1 MMAPFPYWLNKKIRL
16 RATRIV
22 TLIKGPSEAKGFDL
36 HRERIERILLVRANF
51 RLGNSILALPV
62 IPVFR
67 RNFPHARID
76 FVGSPTSRIL
86 FQNLPIDHHYQI
98 TRRFPDASWAY
109 FTLLKTLRSANY
121 DLAVELSCSQ
131 SSLGS
136 FIVGFSRAR
145 FRVGSQGKWDHWFN
159 VRIPRPFDSNKYRAL
174 SAFTAALGLTSN
186 GFSSPSILSKSEKVE
201 GRRMIE
207 TILSKR
213 PGPVV
218 GVFVGGRKA
227 LGKKWPT
234 ENFRQLIA
242 SLYRQGLKLVVF
254 VGPEERM
261 LLETLKQG
269 LPSDVPL
276 VFEPSLRMFSSMVSN
291 CDLFIT
297 CDSGP
302 MHLACALGVRTIAIF
317 QKINIERWGP
327 PPSLCR
333 ILYQP
338 GGVLPNEVLEVS
350 LAELFWGANDLR
362 SKDESENKTDLIRS

>member
-1 MMAPFPYWLNKKIRL
+1 MAPISYWLNKKIRRL
-16 RATRIV
+16 ATRTV
-22 TLIKGPSEAKGFDL
+22 TLIEGDSEAKEFDV
-36 HRERIERILLVRANF
+36 HKERIERILLVRANF
-51 RLGNSILALPV
+51 RLGNSILALPF

-76 FVGSPTSRIL
+76 YVGSPASRIL
-86 FQNLPIDHHYQI
+86 LQNLPIDHHYQI

-131 SSLGS
+131 SNLGS

-145 FRVGSQGKWDHWFN
+145 FRVGIQGNRDHWFN

-174 SAFTAALGLTSN
+174 SAFIAALGLSSN
-186 GFSSPSILSKSEKVE
+186 GVSSPAILSESEKVE

-207 TILSKR
+207 TLLSKR

-227 LGKKWPT
+227 LGKQWPT

-242 SLYRQGLKLVVF
+242 SLYRQGVKLVVF

-261 LLETLKQG
+261 LVESLKQG
-269 LPSDVPL
+269 LPSEVPL
-276 VFEPSLRMFSSMVSN
+276 VFEPSLRKFSAMVSN

-317 QKINIERWGP
+317 QRINIERWGP

-350 LAELFWGANDLR
+350 LAELSWGANDLR
-362 SKDESENKTDLIRS
+362 NKAESENKTDTIRS

>member
-16 RATRIV
+16 LATRIV
-22 TLIKGPSEAKGFDL
+22 TLVKGPSETKGFDL
-36 HRERIERILLVRANF
+36 PRERIERILLVRANF

-145 FRVGSQGKWDHWFN
+145 FRVGSLGNWDHWYN

-174 SAFTAALGLTSN
+174 SAFIAALGLTSN
-186 GFSSPSILSKSEKVE
+186 GFSSPSILSKSENVE

-218 GVFVGGRKA
+218 GVFVGEEKPWGKNGLRK
-227 LGKKWPT
+227 T
-234 ENFRQLIA
+234 
-242 SLYRQGLKLVVF
+242 F
-254 VGPEERM
+254 V
-261 LLETLKQG
+261 
-269 LPSDVPL
+269 
-276 VFEPSLRMFSSMVSN
+276 N
-291 CDLFIT
+291 
-297 CDSGP
+297 
-302 MHLACALGVRTIAIF
+302 
-317 QKINIERWGP
+317 
-327 PPSLCR
+327 
-333 ILYQP
+333 
-338 GGVLPNEVLEVS
+338 
-350 LAELFWGANDLR
+350 
-362 SKDESENKTDLIRS
+362 

>member
-1 MMAPFPYWLNKKIRL
+1 MTHFPYWLNKKFRRL
-16 RATRIV
+16 ATRMV
-22 TLIKGPSEAKGFDL
+22 TLTEAGSEAKGFDV
-36 HRERIERILLVRANF
+36 HKERIERILLVRANF
-51 RLGNSILALPV
+51 RLGNAILALPV
-62 IPVFR
+62 IPIFR

-76 FVGSPTSRIL
+76 FVGSPTSRML
-86 FQNLPIDHHYQI
+86 LQNLPIDHHYPI

-131 SSLGS
+131 SCLGS

-145 FRVGSQGKWDHWFN
+145 FRVGSQGNWDHWYN
-159 VRIPRPFDSNKYRAL
+159 VRIPRPVDSNKYRAL
-174 SAFTAALGLTSN
+174 SALIAALGLTSN
-186 GFSSPSILSKSEKVE
+186 GYSSPSILTESEKVE

-207 TILSKR
+207 SILSKR
-213 PGPVV
+213 PSPVV
-218 GVFVGGRKA
+218 GVFVGGRRA
-227 LGKKWPT
+227 LGKNWPP

-242 SLYRQGLKLVVF
+242 SLYREGLKLVVF
-254 VGPEERM
+254 VGPEEKM
-261 LLETLKQG
+261 LIETLKQG

-276 VFEPSLRMFSSMVSN
+276 VFEASLRTFSAMVLN

-338 GGVLPNEVLEVS
+338 GGVLPDEVLEVT
-350 LAELFWGANDLR
+350 LAELFGRANDLR
-362 SKDESENKTDLIRS
+362 SKPDQEIKTT